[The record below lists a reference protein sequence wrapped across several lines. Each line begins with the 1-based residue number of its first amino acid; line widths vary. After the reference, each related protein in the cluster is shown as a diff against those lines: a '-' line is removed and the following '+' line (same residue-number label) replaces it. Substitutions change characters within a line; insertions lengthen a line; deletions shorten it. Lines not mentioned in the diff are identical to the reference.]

1 MSERVSKSDSL
12 VTGKNTGYFSRIA
25 DELFL
30 TFRDIKDLPAEFPSG
45 KTGSFQKPSSEL
57 MPPIRVVS
65 RRIRVNS
72 KLRNGR

>member
-1 MSERVSKSDSL
+1 MSGPVLLVGFPGYWDER
-12 VTGKNTGYFSRIA
+12 
-25 DELFL
+25 FL
-30 TFRDIKDLPAEFPSG
+30 TFRHIKDLPAEFPSG

-57 MPPIRVVS
+57 MLPIRVVS